1 MVVVKHQSARIY
13 DEMVSCLVPEKSYL
27 CQIRTGLAL
36 NKKYMDIRDIFKIPL
51 FRNFTLKM
59 QEELLDKIEY
69 TVDRYPKG
77 ETIIRQGTSCNAL
90 HILLKG
96 KLNVDVTDV
105 SGNVVRVE
113 VIQAPRTF
121 ATPHIF
127 AEKNQF
133 PATFTV
139 EEEVTLVRV
148 AKTDFFS
155 LMHSMPQ
162 LLHNFLCVST
172 SCNRC
177 TMTRLRVLSFR
188 GIRSRYIYYLLDH
201 LKAGSDIVEMEHNQV
216 KLAEYFGVTRPALSK
231 EINKLVDS
239 GFIQISR
246 NKVHILNKQA
256 LTCML

>member
-1 MVVVKHQSARIY
+1 
-13 DEMVSCLVPEKSYL
+13 
-27 CQIRTGLAL
+27 
-36 NKKYMDIRDIFKIPL
+36 MDIHDIFKIPL
-51 FRNFTLKM
+51 FKDLTLKA
-59 QEELLDKIEY
+59 QEQILDKLEY
-69 TVDRYPKG
+69 TVDCYPKG
-77 ETIIRQGTSCNAL
+77 QTIISQGTSCNAL
-90 HILLKG
+90 HILLRG

-105 SGNVVRVE
+105 SGNIVRVE

-148 AKTDFFS
+148 AKDDFFN
-155 LMHSMPQ
+155 LMHAIPQ

-201 LKAGSDIVEMEHNQV
+201 LKEGSDVVELEHNQV
-216 KLAEYFGVTRPALSK
+216 QMAEYFGVTRPALSK
-231 EINKLVDS
+231 EIGKLVDD
-239 GFIQISR
+239 GLITISR
-246 NKVHILNKQA
+246 NKVRILNKQA
-256 LTCML
+256 LTCLL